1 MTWASVGS
9 LNLRGSTVFLSS
21 SWNAGRVDEFAGH
34 GSPVAFH
41 RRGNSHV
48 ARVLRSSARPGEAD
62 ERVARRHT
70 NFASAHERQS
80 ALDDYQW
87 SRANSDWA
95 RDLIRRFASSIGA
108 HVLWTRAGET
118 QLVQA
123 LKEGQLDVVAAGLE
137 KKTQWSTTAGASQPY
152 GEDGQGKK
160 HILLAAPGENRFIL
174 TLDTFLT
181 EQMRAS
187 KRHQA

>member
-1 MTWASVGS
+1 MARLLRFIGAAIPMLLASCGLPRDPEKTS
-9 LNLRGSTVFLSS
+9 
-21 SWNAGRVDEFAGH
+21 
-34 GSPVAFH
+34 
-41 RRGNSHV
+41 
-48 ARVLRSSARPGEAD
+48 
-62 ERVARRHT
+62 ERVASTHELRVGVSDNPPWTIT
-70 NFASAHERQS
+70 NGAEPTGIEP
-80 ALDDYQW
+80 
-87 SRANSDWA
+87 
-95 RDLIRRFASSIGA
+95 DLIRRFASSIGA
-108 HVLWTRAGET
+108 HVLWTRASET